1 MDLNITTS
9 VVMLNVNGPKTS
21 IERPKLSAWMIQ
33 KFTDMLKEGQKKM
46 FCAKHN
52 KFRMTIL
59 ISKYIS
65 GKKILPRNKK
75 DILQ

>member
-33 KFTDMLKEGQKKM
+33 KFTDMLKEG
-46 FCAKHN
+46 
-52 KFRMTIL
+52 
-59 ISKYIS
+59 
-65 GKKILPRNKK
+65 
-75 DILQ
+75 